1 MKNATEMEY
10 QYITSIMDKKSIK
23 SIEKDSTL
31 INYIKTKNSNL
42 SAALPCGPYE
52 YKCPDENRHD
62 LNDVTFMCKIPNDFD
77 SSFTPFS
84 SVSSCGKVR
93 IFFYLDEVRPIW
105 TKKEMKFFLT
115 SSNGLLE
122 FEIVDLELP
131 NDENTFLYFNSSK
144 FKSVFC
150 VHTNGVYELNFPF
163 LSNVDEFLKDY
174 EENDEF
180 ESTIVHHLLS
190 SEFTIYF

>member
-1 MKNATEMEY
+1 MVNATESEY
-10 QYITSIMDKKSIK
+10 QYLMSIIDRKSIK

-31 INYIKTKNSNL
+31 IKYVKTKNSNVK
-42 SAALPCGPYE
+42 SALPCGPYE

-62 LNDVTFMCKIPNDFD
+62 LNEVTFICKIPYDFD

-84 SVSSCGKVR
+84 TVSSCGKVR
-93 IFFYLDEVRPIW
+93 IFLYLDEVRPIW
-105 TKKEMKFFLT
+105 TKKEMKSYLT

-131 NDENTFLYFNSSK
+131 DDENTFLYSNASK

-163 LSNVDEFLKDY
+163 LSNVDDFLNEF
-174 EENDEF
+174 EENEEF

-190 SEFTIYF
+190 SEFVF